1 MNNIL
6 NGNEAFAALM
16 AGKNILCRAVG
27 DLIDFDDL
35 DQFPA
40 TVFAKADYEFC
51 IKIEMMELAGITFT
65 KPLMLE
71 DIQVDQEVFMINTTG
86 SILQGKFK
94 PECDAL
100 VRAVKN
106 GFVQRDSINAQS
118 QAKALH
124 ALFGVEGVIQ
134 LKTIDFTNQS
144 DEQIPS
150 VKKRGAKKANNS
162 TPAAANDASV
172 PVEKKTFD
180 SQSNIQI
187 TEQGP
192 VTEVEESLV
201 EEFVETDAVK
211 LVEKFTTEI
220 NAAEGV
226 DAESTEDPVQ
236 LSQSMKMEYMVALTG
251 ATQLDAIA
259 GLENEV
265 NKDSRLLD
273 NHKSILNTYIKTRR
287 RVINEESKPT
297 EIAEQAEP
305 VNEHQEHLEIL
316 LNDIAL
322 AKTPIEANAQ
332 IKYTKSWTQEQRKPV
347 MQAINKRLI
356 ELKAMEEPKSEETP
370 SLMVQIQN
378 APDLTALDVLEIDVG
393 SRHPDIQPKLMGYVK
408 KRRFELENGAGPVGA
423 PL

>member
-1 MNNIL
+1 
-6 NGNEAFAALM
+6 
-16 AGKNILCRAVG
+16 
-27 DLIDFDDL
+27 
-35 DQFPA
+35 
-40 TVFAKADYEFC
+40 
-51 IKIEMMELAGITFT
+51 
-65 KPLMLE
+65 
-71 DIQVDQEVFMINTTG
+71 
-86 SILQGKFK
+86 
-94 PECDAL
+94 

-144 DEQIPS
+144 DEQTPS

-172 PVEKKTFD
+172 SVEKKTFD

-220 NAAEGV
+220 NAAESV

-322 AKTPIEANAQ
+322 AKTPLEANAQ

-408 KRRFELENGAGPVGA
+408 KRRFELENGAGPIGA